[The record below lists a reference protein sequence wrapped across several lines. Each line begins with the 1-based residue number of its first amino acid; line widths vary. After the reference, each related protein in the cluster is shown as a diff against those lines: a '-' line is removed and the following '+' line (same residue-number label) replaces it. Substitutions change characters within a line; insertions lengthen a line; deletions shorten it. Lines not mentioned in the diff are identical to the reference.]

1 MKNIFIN
8 KKNVIAIAIISFL
21 LILIVVLGA
30 FTPSTKSTDT
40 KRYELSENSNPQGF
54 DSNTLSATPTASN
67 SSIFSSESVAEEHVK
82 KIIKNRNSSYS
93 SISISHKES
102 AYLTP
107 ANISQTNWNNTFNKK
122 YGIAIDGTCT
132 LIAIAIMTE
141 PIMQLSSFIE
151 ITYPN
156 ISNKAEL
163 KLAILKELY
172 DISVS
177 FGNNYT
183 ISGTYRS
190 TIPKII
196 KKYFSNHGYNLN
208 VTNNL
213 IESDKTYEVRNDLLD
228 KISAPA
234 ILTLDNYYVN
244 NVNQNNAVHSVTVVG
259 GIIYTIEYKEKWY
272 NIKKQT
278 TTLNALIIC
287 NGWADSNDGNI
298 GNNLQILIIEDD
310 AKTFLENHITNWQ

>member
-1 MKNIFIN
+1 MKNIYTN

-21 LILIVVLGA
+21 LILIAVLGA

-67 SSIFSSESVAEEHVK
+67 SSIFSSESLAEEHVK

-172 DISVS
+172 DIL
-177 FGNNYT
+177 FRLETT
-183 ISGTYRS
+183 IRLAAPIGQLF
-190 TIPKII
+190 PK
-196 KKYFSNHGYNLN
+196 
-208 VTNNL
+208 
-213 IESDKTYEVRNDLLD
+213 
-228 KISAPA
+228 
-234 ILTLDNYYVN
+234 
-244 NVNQNNAVHSVTVVG
+244 
-259 GIIYTIEYKEKWY
+259 
-272 NIKKQT
+272 
-278 TTLNALIIC
+278 
-287 NGWADSNDGNI
+287 
-298 GNNLQILIIEDD
+298 
-310 AKTFLENHITNWQ
+310 